1 MKTINNIIKE
11 SAIGTLSNTYKFAV
25 LSLFSGILVTLIAL
39 ITFMLSNMAYV
50 SARFNF

>member
-25 LSLFSGILVTLIAL
+25 LSLFSGIVVTIVSLL
-39 ITFMLSNMAYV
+39 FFMFTNMDYV
-50 SARFNF
+50 SASFNF